1 MWLIV
6 VEIAGRVVRAFT
18 WSGNMH
24 EGIDRAKTEYKNVS
38 AKIWADPV

>member
-1 MWLIV
+1 MWIIC

-18 WSGNMH
+18 WSGSAK
-24 EGIDRAKTEYKNVS
+24 EGINHAKNEYKNVS

>member
-1 MWLIV
+1 MWVII
-6 VEIAGRVVRAFT
+6 VEIAGQVVRAFT

-24 EGIDRAKTEYKNVS
+24 EGINHAKNQYKNVS